1 MKKKLLSLL
10 LVFTM
15 LLSTMS
21 LASCTPASSP
31 VNSKPGSGALTTK
44 NLQNIYQASA
54 ISTID
59 TIFENVEINSLY
71 KLKDGK
77 FLVNAYTTDTYE
89 QKYYITDIDFKNASE
104 LTISKSDSANS
115 ETYVQSITV
124 NPDDGSIWYI
134 KNVYTYSETPIDG
147 NVPLDGGEV
156 IIGGMSTGVIYDA
169 VGPEI
174 SISVPATNTVTES
187 NDQYFLVK
195 VDSDGNLVSETNIDS
210 LLNQTDEDGNTYRGY
225 ISNMIFSDGKLIMNI
240 SSNTSQLYVV
250 NPETAQIES
259 QFALDEGGYVDY
271 MFAGAS
277 GTLYFS
283 SWGDNGPEL
292 KKFDIQTGK
301 SEAVETPFADN
312 MYNYSFSKGEFGYEL
327 LLVDSDSLY
336 GYNIGDTEPT
346 EICNFTNSDV
356 VSNNRVPIVLED
368 GRLLLAGYDYETRE
382 NELLLLTKVDPA
394 QAKEKYVITVAG
406 RYIDYNLK
414 NAHMKF
420 NRTSEDYKVVFKE
433 YSKYDNESN
442 EWTGSYQELD
452 KDILSKDNAPD
463 IILVDSYGMDYES
476 YISKGVFA
484 DLEEY
489 MDADE
494 TFNKEDYLTNV
505 LEALKVSG
513 GLYMISP
520 TVSFMTYAGKKSV
533 FGDKT
538 GWTMQEFLDM
548 HNSLAEGEEMISE
561 ATRDSIGYFFI
572 SVAQNEFIDE
582 NGKCDFTNQNFKN
595 MLSYLKDI
603 PADYTAY
610 QDKWQDNPNYYQEM
624 ELAYSKGTIKL
635 RPAYISNFDIIPELE
650 AYMGEEVSLIGYPSS
665 DEDSVGVLISP
676 ETELAINAN
685 SKVSAGAWEVIKY
698 VLSDEYQNKFS
709 GDENNYSYSFPLKK
723 SIVEKKKVNDIKPR
737 YYTYTDENGNE
748 VQEEQKRTV
757 WIGDQTIELR
767 KSTEAD
773 VGRLYEL
780 ISKASVCLRRDQKM
794 YDIVMGEAQPF
805 FDGQKSVDEVANIIN
820 SRIQI
825 MVNERR

>member
-1 MKKKLLSLL
+1 MKKRLLSLL
-10 LVFTM
+10 LAFTM

-77 FLVNAYTTDTYE
+77 FLVNAYSNDTYE

-134 KNVYTYSETPIDG
+134 KYVYSNTEQAAEDTASS
-147 NVPLDGGEV
+147 GGV
-156 IIGGMSTGVIYDA
+156 IIGGSTMA
-169 VGPEI
+169 VADIAVAVPEQ
-174 SISVPATNTVTES
+174 SNNTTIES
-187 NDQYFLVK
+187 NEQYFLVK

-225 ISNMIFSDGKLIMNI
+225 ISNMIFSDGKLIMNV
-240 SSNTSQLYVV
+240 SGNSSQLYVV

-259 QFALDEGGYVDY
+259 QVALDEGGYIDY

-336 GYNIGDTEPT
+336 GYNVGDTEPT

-406 RYIDYNLK
+406 RYIDYDLK
-414 NAHMKF
+414 NALMKF

-494 TFNKEDYLTNV
+494 TFNKDDYLTNV
-505 LEALKVSG
+505 LEALKVNG

-520 TVSFMTYAGKKSV
+520 TVRFMTYAGKKSV

-572 SVAQNEFIDE
+572 SVAQNDFIE
-582 NGKCDFTNQNFKN
+582 ESGKCDFTNQNFKN

-610 QDKWQDNPNYYQEM
+610 QDKWQDDPNYYQER

-635 RPAYISNFDIIPELE
+635 RPADIYNFDIIPELE
-650 AYMGEEVSLIGYPSS
+650 AYMGEEVTLIGYPSS
-665 DEDSVGVLISP
+665 EEDSVGVLISP
-676 ETELAINAN
+676 GTELAINAN

-748 VQEEQKRTV
+748 VQEEQERTF
-757 WIGDQTIELR
+757 WIGEQRIEIR

-773 VGRLYEL
+773 AERLYEL
-780 ISKASVCLRRDQKM
+780 ISNASVCLRRDQKM
-794 YDIVMGEAQPF
+794 YDIVMGEAQPY

>member
-1 MKKKLLSLL
+1 MKKRLLSLL

-59 TIFENVEINSLY
+59 TIFENVEISSLY

-104 LTISKSDSANS
+104 LTISKSDLPNS

-134 KNVYTYSETPIDG
+134 KNVYTYTEQ
-147 NVPLDGGEV
+147 VPGDIASSGGSV
-156 IIGGMSTGVIYDA
+156 IIGGSTMA
-169 VGPEI
+169 VADIAVAVPEQ
-174 SISVPATNTVTES
+174 SNNTTIES
-187 NDQYFLVK
+187 NEQYFLVK

-225 ISNMIFSDGKLIMNI
+225 ISNMIFSDGKLIMNV
-240 SSNTSQLYVV
+240 SGNSSQLYVV

-259 QFALDEGGYVDY
+259 QCDLEEGGYVDY
-271 MFAGAS
+271 MFVGAS

-292 KKFDIQTGK
+292 KKLDIQTGK
-301 SEAVETPFADN
+301 SEVVEFPFSDN
-312 MYNYSFSKGEFGYEL
+312 LYNYSFSKGEFGYEL

-356 VSNNRVPIVLED
+356 VSNNRVPIILED

-406 RYIDYNLK
+406 RYIDYDLK
-414 NAHMKF
+414 NALMKF

-494 TFNKEDYLTNV
+494 TFNKDDYLTNV
-505 LEALKVSG
+505 LEALKVNG

-520 TVSFMTYAGKKSV
+520 TVSFMTFAGKKSV

-572 SVAQNEFIDE
+572 SVAQNEFIE
-582 NGKCDFTNQNFKN
+582 ESGKCDFTNQNFKN

-603 PADYTAY
+603 PADYTAF

-650 AYMGEEVSLIGYPSS
+650 AYMGEEVTLIGYPSS
-665 DEDSVGVLISP
+665 EEDSVGVLISP
-676 ETELAINAN
+676 GTELAINAN

-698 VLSDEYQNKFS
+698 LLSDEYQNKFS

-748 VQEEQKRTV
+748 VQEEQERIV
-757 WIGDQTIELR
+757 WIGEQRIEIR

-773 VGRLYEL
+773 VERLYEL
-780 ISKASVCLRRDQKM
+780 ISNASVCLRRDQKM
-794 YDIVMGEAQPF
+794 YDIVMGEAQPY
-805 FDGQKSVDEVANIIN
+805 FDGQKSVDEVASIIN

>member
-1 MKKKLLSLL
+1 MKKRLLSLL

-134 KNVYTYSETPIDG
+134 KNVYTYTEQ
-147 NVPLDGGEV
+147 VPGDIASSGGSV
-156 IIGGMSTGVIYDA
+156 IIGGSTMA
-169 VGPEI
+169 VADIAVAVPEQ
-174 SISVPATNTVTES
+174 SNNTTIES
-187 NDQYFLVK
+187 NEQYFLVK

-225 ISNMIFSDGKLIMNI
+225 ISNMIFSDGKLIMNV
-240 SSNTSQLYVV
+240 SGNSSQLYVV

-259 QFALDEGGYVDY
+259 QVALDEGGYIDY

-292 KKFDIQTGK
+292 KKLDIQTGK
-301 SEAVETPFADN
+301 SEVVELPFSDN
-312 MYNYSFSKGEFGYEL
+312 LYNYSFSKGELGYEL

-406 RYIDYNLK
+406 RYIDYDLK
-414 NAHMKF
+414 NALMKF

-442 EWTGSYQELD
+442 EWMGSY
-452 KDILSKDNAPD
+452 
-463 IILVDSYGMDYES
+463 
-476 YISKGVFA
+476 
-484 DLEEY
+484 
-489 MDADE
+489 
-494 TFNKEDYLTNV
+494 
-505 LEALKVSG
+505 
-513 GLYMISP
+513 
-520 TVSFMTYAGKKSV
+520 
-533 FGDKT
+533 
-538 GWTMQEFLDM
+538 
-548 HNSLAEGEEMISE
+548 
-561 ATRDSIGYFFI
+561 
-572 SVAQNEFIDE
+572 
-582 NGKCDFTNQNFKN
+582 
-595 MLSYLKDI
+595 
-603 PADYTAY
+603 
-610 QDKWQDNPNYYQEM
+610 
-624 ELAYSKGTIKL
+624 
-635 RPAYISNFDIIPELE
+635 
-650 AYMGEEVSLIGYPSS
+650 
-665 DEDSVGVLISP
+665 
-676 ETELAINAN
+676 
-685 SKVSAGAWEVIKY
+685 
-698 VLSDEYQNKFS
+698 
-709 GDENNYSYSFPLKK
+709 
-723 SIVEKKKVNDIKPR
+723 
-737 YYTYTDENGNE
+737 
-748 VQEEQKRTV
+748 
-757 WIGDQTIELR
+757 
-767 KSTEAD
+767 
-773 VGRLYEL
+773 
-780 ISKASVCLRRDQKM
+780 
-794 YDIVMGEAQPF
+794 
-805 FDGQKSVDEVANIIN
+805 
-820 SRIQI
+820 
-825 MVNERR
+825 

>member
-1 MKKKLLSLL
+1 MKKRLLSLL
-10 LVFTM
+10 LAFTM

-59 TIFENVEINSLY
+59 TIFENLEINSLY
-71 KLKDGK
+71 KLNNGK
-77 FLVNAYTTDTYE
+77 FLVNAYSNDTYE

-134 KNVYTYSETPIDG
+134 KNVYTYTEQ
-147 NVPLDGGEV
+147 VPGDIASSGGSV
-156 IIGGMSTGVIYDA
+156 IIGGSTMA
-169 VGPEI
+169 VADIAVAVPEQ
-174 SISVPATNTVTES
+174 SNNTTIES
-187 NDQYFLVK
+187 NEQYFLVK

-225 ISNMIFSDGKLIMNI
+225 ISNMIFSDGKLIMNV
-240 SSNTSQLYVV
+240 SGNSSQLYVV

-259 QFALDEGGYVDY
+259 QCDLEEGGYVDY
-271 MFAGAS
+271 MFVGAS

-292 KKFDIQTGK
+292 KKLDIQTGK
-301 SEAVETPFADN
+301 SEVVELPFSDN
-312 MYNYSFSKGEFGYEL
+312 LYNYSFSKGELGYEL

-406 RYIDYNLK
+406 RYIDYDLK
-414 NAHMKF
+414 NALMKF

-505 LEALKVSG
+505 FEALKVNG

-548 HNSLAEGEEMISE
+548 HNSLAEGEEMISK

-595 MLSYLKDI
+595 MLAYLKDI

-635 RPAYISNFDIIPELE
+635 RPADIYNFDIIPELE
-650 AYMGEEVSLIGYPSS
+650 AYMGEEVTLIGYPSS
-665 DEDSVGVLISP
+665 EEDSVGVLISP
-676 ETELAINAN
+676 GTELAINAN

-698 VLSDEYQNKFS
+698 LLSDEYQNKFS

-748 VQEEQKRTV
+748 VQEEQERIV
-757 WIGDQTIELR
+757 WIGEQRIEIR

-773 VGRLYEL
+773 VERLYEL
-780 ISKASVCLRRDQKM
+780 ISNASVCLRRDQKM
-794 YDIVMGEAQPF
+794 YDIVMGEAQPY

>member
-10 LVFTM
+10 LAFTM

-104 LTISKSDSANS
+104 LTISKSDLPNS

-134 KNVYTYSETPIDG
+134 KYVYSSTEQAAEDTAYS
-147 NVPLDGGEV
+147 GGI
-156 IIGGMSTGVIYDA
+156 IIGGSTMA
-169 VGPEI
+169 VADIAVAVPEQ
-174 SISVPATNTVTES
+174 SNNTTIES
-187 NDQYFLVK
+187 NEQYFLVK

-225 ISNMIFSDGKLIMNI
+225 ISNMIFSNGKLIMNI
-240 SSNTSQLYVV
+240 NSDTSQLYVV

-336 GYNIGDTEPT
+336 GYNVGDTEPT

-406 RYIDYNLK
+406 RYIDYDLK
-414 NAHMKF
+414 NALMKF

-494 TFNKEDYLTNV
+494 TFNKDDYLTNV
-505 LEALKVSG
+505 LEALKVNG

-520 TVSFMTYAGKKSV
+520 TVRFMTYAGKKSV

-572 SVAQNEFIDE
+572 SVAQNDFIE
-582 NGKCDFTNQNFKN
+582 ESGKCDFTNQNFKN

-610 QDKWQDNPNYYQEM
+610 QDKWQDNPNYYQER

-635 RPAYISNFDIIPELE
+635 RPADIYNFDIIPELE
-650 AYMGEEVSLIGYPSS
+650 AYMGEEVTLIGYPSS
-665 DEDSVGVLISP
+665 EEDSVGVLLSP
-676 ETELAINAN
+676 GTELAINAN

-698 VLSDEYQNKFS
+698 LLSDEYQNKFS

-748 VQEEQKRTV
+748 VQEEQERTV
-757 WIGDQTIELR
+757 WIGEQRIEIR

-773 VGRLYEL
+773 AERLYEL
-780 ISKASVCLRRDQKM
+780 ISNASVCLRRDQKM
-794 YDIVMGEAQPF
+794 YDIVMGEAQPY

>member
-1 MKKKLLSLL
+1 MKKRLLSLL

-134 KNVYTYSETPIDG
+134 KNVYTYTEQ
-147 NVPLDGGEV
+147 VPGDIASSGGSV
-156 IIGGMSTGVIYDA
+156 IIGGSTMA
-169 VGPEI
+169 VADIAVAVPEQ
-174 SISVPATNTVTES
+174 SNNTTIES
-187 NDQYFLVK
+187 NEQYFLVK

-225 ISNMIFSDGKLIMNI
+225 ISNMIFSDGKLIMNV
-240 SSNTSQLYVV
+240 SGNSSQLYVV

-259 QFALDEGGYVDY
+259 QVALDEGGYIDY

-292 KKFDIQTGK
+292 KKLDIQTGK
-301 SEAVETPFADN
+301 SEVVELPFSDN
-312 MYNYSFSKGEFGYEL
+312 LYNYSFSKGELGYEL

-406 RYIDYNLK
+406 RYIDYDLK
-414 NAHMKF
+414 NALMKF

-494 TFNKEDYLTNV
+494 TFNKDDYLTNV
-505 LEALKVSG
+505 LEALKVNG

-520 TVSFMTYAGKKSV
+520 TVRFMTYAGKKSV

-572 SVAQNEFIDE
+572 SVAQNEFIE
-582 NGKCDFTNQNFKN
+582 ESGKCDFTNQNFKN

-610 QDKWQDNPNYYQEM
+610 QDKWQDDNYYQER

-635 RPAYISNFDIIPELE
+635 RPAEISNFDIIPELE
-650 AYMGEEVSLIGYPSS
+650 AYMGEEVTLIGYPSS
-665 DEDSVGVLISP
+665 EEDSVGVLLSP
-676 ETELAINAN
+676 GTELAINAN

-698 VLSDEYQNKFS
+698 LLSDEYQNKFS

-748 VQEEQKRTV
+748 VQEEQERTV
-757 WIGDQTIELR
+757 WIGEQRIEIR

-773 VGRLYEL
+773 AERLYEL
-780 ISKASVCLRRDQKM
+780 ISNASVCLRRDQKM
-794 YDIVMGEAQPF
+794 YDIVMGEAQPY